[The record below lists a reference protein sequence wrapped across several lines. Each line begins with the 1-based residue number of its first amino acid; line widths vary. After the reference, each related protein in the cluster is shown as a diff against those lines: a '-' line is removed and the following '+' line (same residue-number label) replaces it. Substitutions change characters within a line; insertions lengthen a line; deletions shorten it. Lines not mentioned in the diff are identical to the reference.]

1 MLEAIPMKFTEVRH
15 IDVHSRYS
23 CCPGNHQAEEAHMPE
38 ASNKPSNKQS
48 EKKTDRMDF
57 RVSPE
62 AKQVIR
68 DAARIKG
75 MTVAS
80 LVAAAAYDAAQATL
94 VGNTLMMT
102 LNTEESRR
110 LAELLRNPPEPNALD
125 SPALF
130 GGCKRRGVAKTF
142 VSRTQ

>member
-1 MLEAIPMKFTEVRH
+1 
-15 IDVHSRYS
+15 
-23 CCPGNHQAEEAHMPE
+23 MPE